1 MEFKSNVPI
10 YLQVVEDIR
19 HKIIRGELVSGDK
32 LPSSREL
39 ALQYEINPNTA
50 ARVYG
55 ELERL
60 GISYTKRG
68 IGTFIT
74 DDAEAIEKGKK
85 MALQKLIEQFIL
97 EIEKFGYTVQDIPA
111 LLKDYSEKKGENNHE
126 ARM

>member
-1 MEFKSNVPI
+1 MKFQSNTPI

-19 HKIIRGELVSGDK
+19 HKIIRGELSSGDK

-74 DDAEAIEKGKK
+74 DDVEAIEKGKE
-85 MALQKLIEQFIL
+85 MALEKLITQFIL
-97 EIEKFGYTVQDIPA
+97 EIEKFGYTVADIPA
-111 LLKDYSEKKGENNHE
+111 LLHKIADKEEDTHHE
-126 ARM
+126 AGM

>member
-97 EIEKFGYTVQDIPA
+97 EIEKIGYTVQDIPA